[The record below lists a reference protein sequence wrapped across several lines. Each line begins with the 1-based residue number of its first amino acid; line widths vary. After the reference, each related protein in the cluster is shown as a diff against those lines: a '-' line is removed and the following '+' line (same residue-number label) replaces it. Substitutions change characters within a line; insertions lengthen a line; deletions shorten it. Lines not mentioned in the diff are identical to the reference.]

1 MIDPIDF
8 VGLYRQQ
15 RQRAEAEA
23 AAKTTPQA

>member
-15 RQRAEAEA
+15 RQRAEQA
-23 AAKTTPQA
+23 AQQQSTQQA